1 MNRWMDI
8 LDGWINIWMEGYIGW
23 KDILDGWMDGWIYWM
38 DEYEMDGWM
47 NLKIVEG
54 DGGVGRDFLKL
65 FGSIIG
71 SVVDGVGLDVAGC
84 HVLGT
89 GPR

>member
-1 MNRWMDI
+1 MDEYM
-8 LDGWINIWMEGYIGW
+8 DGRIYWMEGYI
-23 KDILDGWMDGWIYWM
+23 GWMDGWIYWM